1 MLRAATALS
10 TRYPQVHAW
19 WYAPRQTSKRSHGA
33 DDAAIEVVVEP
44 SANAELDCARLA
56 SALARELDE
65 HPVRVRVH
73 GAHEVGLFRLLSRQ
87 PPGSEIS
94 EQIPNQ

>member
-1 MLRAATALS
+1 VLRAATALS
-10 TRYPQVHAW
+10 AQYPQVHAW
-19 WYAPRQTSKRSHGA
+19 WYAPRPPQTSKRPHDA

-73 GAHEVGLFRLLSRQ
+73 GGHEVGLFRLLSRQ
-87 PPGSEIS
+87 PLGS
-94 EQIPNQ
+94 